1 MMIEFG
7 IEWALNQSD
16 EFKVINSLTTPKS
29 QTHVEHVGTLL
40 EQCWH
45 FVGTML
51 ALCWNNVGTLLE
63 QCWHF
68 VGTMLALCWNNFGT
82 LLE

>member
-29 QTHVEHVGTLL
+29 QTHVEH
-40 EQCWH
+40 
-45 FVGTML
+45 VGTML